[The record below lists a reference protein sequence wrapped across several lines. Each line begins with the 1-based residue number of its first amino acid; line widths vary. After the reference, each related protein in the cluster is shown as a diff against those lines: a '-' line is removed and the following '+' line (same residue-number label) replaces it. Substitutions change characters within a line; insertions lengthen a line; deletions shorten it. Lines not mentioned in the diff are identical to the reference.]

1 MSITK
6 AVKCIKLLAAVP
18 VLVSLFCTVN
28 ASPMTTTTTSNSVAL
43 FNDHHRGNYSSSL
56 DNATAPIAGGRNN
69 FSLMPVMTVTT
80 LLPPSST
87 LSSNNNNTAAA
98 SNSTTPDA
106 SPNLMRSPS
115 VQIFFGVLYAFIFVV
130 GIAGNVLVCY
140 VVFRN
145 KAMQT
150 VTNYFITNLAL
161 SDILLCILAVPF
173 TPLYTFLERWVFG
186 SPLCHI
192 VPYAQGCSVYI
203 STLTLTAVAIDRFFV
218 IVYPFQPRMK
228 LSVCISIIVSIW
240 VFALLVTLPYGLYMR
255 IQEDSGH
262 NYCEENWP
270 EPTSIKII
278 FSICT
283 TMLQFAIP
291 FLMITVCYISVSV
304 KLNDR
309 ARTKPGSKTS
319 KREEADRDR
328 KKRTNRMLIAMVA
341 VFGISWMPLNVYNIR
356 ADLRPIEDTS
366 EDNSEYSLLIFF
378 VTHAIA
384 MSSTCYNPFLYA
396 WLNENF
402 RKEFIQIL
410 PCLFRALS
418 PLNGSGSG
426 GNTGTSRNNNHNRS
440 RRCMMGPT
448 STYDPDRL
456 PQPTSPPPP
465 PKSGQEIDSGAV
477 QSDDGG
483 AGEGQQRL
491 LTSGNSKC
499 NGNNCDSESKFCQ
512 RQQQQ
517 QPERKDSSV
526 LGLCS
531 KVAGNVFSRKPA
543 TRDPTKSGCLSA
555 TQIPLVVDPI
565 SSCTSSSC
573 TTATSSSTI
582 SGHHLLH
589 HFPVNSG
596 GKATTVSQLS
606 PQHTSVDTTI
616 VTLTSHSAGAGG
628 SGGGGGGSGG
638 ILETHFEEMPQTTK
652 TTAATTSRSHSVG
665 SSSEPPV

>member
-18 VLVSLFCTVN
+18 VLVSIFCTVN
-28 ASPMTTTTTSNSVAL
+28 ASPMTPTSSSGGGGFGGL
-43 FNDHHRGNYSSSL
+43 FIDHRGNRSSL
-56 DNATAPIAGGRNN
+56 ENATAPIVGGRNN
-69 FSLMPVMTVTT
+69 FSLMPVMTVTIST
-80 LLPPSST
+80 VLPPLYSTSTST
-87 LSSNNNNTAAA
+87 LSPTNNSGAI
-98 SNSTTPDA
+98 NSTATLDA
-106 SPNLMRSPS
+106 STNLMRSPS

-255 IQEDSGH
+255 IQEDYGH

-291 FLMITVCYISVSV
+291 FLMITVCYISVSI

-309 ARTKPGSKTS
+309 ARLKPGSKTS

-418 PLNGSGSG
+418 PLNGGSG
-426 GNTGTSRNNNHNRS
+426 ANTGSSRNNNHNRS
-440 RRCMMGPT
+440 RRCMGPT

-456 PQPTSPPPP
+456 PQSS
-465 PKSGQEIDSGAV
+465 KNGRQEMESGGGGAV
-477 QSDDGG
+477 QSDDG
-483 AGEGQQRL
+483 EGQQRL
-491 LTSGNSKC
+491 LNSKSSGSKC

-512 RQQQQ
+512 RHQQQ
-517 QPERKDSSV
+517 ERKDSSV
-526 LGLCS
+526 LGMCS
-531 KVAGNVFSRKPA
+531 KVAGNVFSRKT
-543 TRDPTKSGCLSA
+543 TRDPLQSGFIST

-582 SGHHLLH
+582 SGHQLH

-596 GKATTVSQLS
+596 KATTVCQLS

-616 VTLTSHSAGAGG
+616 VTLAAHSAGA
-628 SGGGGGGSGG
+628 GSGG
-638 ILETHFEEMPQTTK
+638 ILETHFEELPPTTS
-652 TTAATTSRSHSVG
+652 SRSHSVE
-665 SSSEPPV
+665 SSVQPTEPPV